1 MRNSADILIYIDLK
15 KALDAGIKF
24 FLSANGVV
32 LTAGDDTGFLKPEFF
47 SRVEDKKGVPLP
59 GWDGNKAS
67 TTQEP
72 GIQSIEATLPTPTKA
87 DELAADTL
95 ITKEALSGSSTPA
108 I

>member
-1 MRNSADILIYIDLK
+1 MRNSADILIYIDLQ
-15 KALDAGIKF
+15 KALDEGIKF

-59 GWDGNKAS
+59 GWEGNKAS
-67 TTQEP
+67 TTQELDV
-72 GIQSIEATLPTPTKA
+72 QSNEATTPIPTKVE
-87 DELAADTL
+87 ELAADTL
-95 ITKEALSGSSTPA
+95 ITKEAPSGTSTPA